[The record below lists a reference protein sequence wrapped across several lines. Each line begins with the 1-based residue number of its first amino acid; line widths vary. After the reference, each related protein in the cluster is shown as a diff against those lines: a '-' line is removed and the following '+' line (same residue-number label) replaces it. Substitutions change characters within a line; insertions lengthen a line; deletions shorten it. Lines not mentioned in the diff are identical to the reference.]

1 MIRVGFWFDYG
12 LVYAGGLNYFRNLLH
27 AIHVARQNDVK
38 TLLFIGKDLPA
49 TLEREFTQVTEVV
62 KLDLLTRGTATWF
75 MHRSLY
81 RSIRSQILVERI
93 LQKHRIDVVSHASM
107 VERLSGN
114 MKLIS
119 WIPDF
124 QYLHLPQLFP
134 GLDFD
139 KRSDE
144 IRAIHDSSD
153 AVIVSS
159 QDAMRDFASV
169 VREPLPD
176 RTYVLPFVSQTNAHD
191 QSADLESVLDKF
203 KLPPRYFLLPNQF
216 WEHKNHRAAF
226 EAVAMLR
233 RQDIETTLVCTGW
246 MRDPRN
252 PSSKPIDSLAFVE
265 REALAH
271 NVRLL
276 GSIDYAEVLSLMRG
290 SIAVLNPSFFEGWS
304 SSVEEAKSMG
314 KPVIVSDIP
323 VHREQG
329 HPQAHYFDP
338 RDAAALA
345 AVMKAAWENWPAGV
359 HEESETTALEG
370 LKRRTAEF
378 GRRYVEI
385 VRDVATPARKAA

>member
-12 LVYAGGLNYFRNLLH
+12 LVYSGGLNYFRNLLH
-27 AIHVARQNDVK
+27 AIHVAQQGDVK
-38 TLLFIGKDLPA
+38 TILFIGKDLPEA
-49 TLEREFTQVTEVV
+49 LEREFARVTEVI

-75 MHRSLY
+75 VHRSLY
-81 RSIRSQILVERI
+81 RSIRSQLLVERI
-93 LQKHRIDVVSHASM
+93 LRKNRIDIVSHASM
-107 VERLSGN
+107 VEQLSGI
-114 MKLIS
+114 KLIS

-139 KRSDE
+139 KRSTE
-144 IRAIHDSSD
+144 IRTIHDGSD

-159 QDAMRDFASV
+159 QDALRDFAHV
-169 VREPLPD
+169 VREPQPR
-176 RTYVLPFVSQTNAHD
+176 RTYVLPFVSQTSAHD
-191 QSADLESVLDKF
+191 QSVNLQTVLDKF
-203 KLPPRYFLLPNQF
+203 KLPQRYFLLPNQF
-216 WEHKNHRAAF
+216 WEHKNHQVAF
-226 EAVAMLR
+226 EATALLK
-233 RQDIETTLVCTGW
+233 RQGIETTVVCTGW

-265 REALAH
+265 REQLEA

-323 VHREQG
+323 VHREQDPPG
-329 HPQAHYFDP
+329 ARYFDP
-338 RDAAALA
+338 RNSAELAAA
-345 AVMKAAWENWPAGV
+345 MKAAWETWPAGV
-359 HEESETTALEG
+359 HDENETTALEG

-385 VRDVATPARKAA
+385 VREVATPAPKGAP